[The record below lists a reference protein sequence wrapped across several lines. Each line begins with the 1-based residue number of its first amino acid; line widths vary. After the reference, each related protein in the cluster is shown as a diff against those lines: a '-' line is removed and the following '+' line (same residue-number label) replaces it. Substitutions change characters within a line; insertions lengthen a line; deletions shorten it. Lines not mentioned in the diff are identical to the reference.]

1 MMRPTARQPF
11 LVLGT
16 ALALSVAPLAGCGD
30 SDETASSPTPTPTL
44 TVSPTPSP
52 SPSPSTATKAPPP
65 LDHASIVIVRELSDG
80 QQRLVAYD
88 FTTRQTQDLVALSRD
103 ENPAVSPDGT
113 HVVVE
118 RANGPWRDPITNHWL
133 AKSGSRLVL
142 IDLNNGDETQL
153 TPIVDGTRTQTPQW
167 NRHDGWIYYITS
179 TPTTGN
185 TRTTHLIRLQPDT
198 GQTQLVPHGRGI
210 IDFTI
215 EPDGRHARVSTFW
228 RWPNSPTRGGAWR
241 LNLESGQTSLHA
253 LHTYESGDVAW
264 TPSGKRVAITAN
276 VEGGWLSVAPWPDGW
291 SPPPNH
297 DRWPAHQIY
306 QGPSLTTFGDLGWQP
321 NASHVV
327 LQSEHGRM
335 NSKLTHLLPV
345 DRWYVSLIDRR
356 TGDRTDITPP
366 GAADTSFDIWWPTP

>member
-16 ALALSVAPLAGCGD
+16 ALALSVAVLAGCG
-30 SDETASSPTPTPTL
+30 STDETASSPTPTL
-44 TVSPTPSP
+44 TVSPTPGDPAPPKTPKSD
-52 SPSPSTATKAPPP
+52 SPPP
-65 LDHASIVIVRELSDG
+65 LDHASVVIVRELPDG
-80 QQRLVAYD
+80 QRRLVAYD
-88 FTTRQTQDLVALSRD
+88 FTTAQTKDLVALSRD

-118 RANGPWRDPITNHWL
+118 RANGPWRDPITTHWL

-142 IDLNNGDETQL
+142 INLINGDETQL
-153 TPIVDGTRTQTPQW
+153 TPIVEGTRAQTPQW

-198 GQTQLVPHGRGI
+198 GQTQPVPHGRGV

-215 EPDGRHARVSTFW
+215 EPNGRHAWVSTFW
-228 RWPNSPTRGGAWR
+228 RWPDSPTRGGAWR
-241 LNLESGQTSLHA
+241 LNLNTGKTSLLG
-253 LHTYESGDVAW
+253 LHGYQGGDVAF
-264 TPSGKRVAITAN
+264 TPSGNRVAITAN
-276 VEGGWLSVAPWPDGW
+276 VESGWLSVAPWPDGW
-291 SPPPNH
+291 SPPP
-297 DRWPAHQIY
+297 DAWWRARVIY

-335 NSKLTHLLPV
+335 NAKLTHLLPV
-345 DRWYVSLIDRR
+345 DGWYVSLIDRR